1 MIWGKDGPIFTRH
14 RSPQNISGPRNPQY
28 WWIAIQLSI
37 LFQFRDCIDHSV
49 SNDFDPWI
57 NNRLRIIDEYSIL
70 IRNCST
76 NSTFNRTLV
85 WIWRGNPFN
94 CAPIR
99 LSSLGAMKPIMP
111 TYRVPRKSEKDKK
124 KKGKKK
130 RRWRKKRLRINV
142 QKENL
147 LATLILPDTAD
158 NIYPAVPGSIY
169 PCRDIDSD
177 SRR

>member
-1 MIWGKDGPIFTRH
+1 
-14 RSPQNISGPRNPQY
+14 
-28 WWIAIQLSI
+28 
-37 LFQFRDCIDHSV
+37 
-49 SNDFDPWI
+49 
-57 NNRLRIIDEYSIL
+57 
-70 IRNCST
+70 
-76 NSTFNRTLV
+76 
-85 WIWRGNPFN
+85 
-94 CAPIR
+94 
-99 LSSLGAMKPIMP
+99 MKPIMP

-124 KKGKKK
+124 KRKKK
-130 RRWRKKRLRINV
+130 EEEEEEEEEEKRLRINV